1 MVVHSET
8 ISFVIDPVPVIDI
21 SINMDELA
29 LTVGSVV
36 FPLAFVLSTI
46 WPLLNTVAVSE
57 AADPFSVEG
66 RSRLELVGL
75 SFLPLGVWI
84 VLS

>member
-1 MVVHSET
+1 MVHSET

-21 SINMDELA
+21 SINMDELSFS
-29 LTVGSVV
+29 VGSVV

-46 WPLLNTVAVSE
+46 WPLLNTVAVSKTTN
-57 AADPFSVEG
+57 PLPIEG
-66 RSRLELVGL
+66 SSCLELVGL
-75 SFLPLGVWI
+75 SFLPLGIWI